1 MEINQYTTLTK
12 KKPIKTKPRTRPLPK
27 AKQDYLEAEE
37 TLHQELSDLLIGYER
52 KYQPIHTKNWRFDFH
67 IVKLRLL
74 IEIEGGSWS
83 GGRSGKLANK
93 AWSVDRY
100 DQTEELGYKIERF
113 HPDQILSRYVIN
125 WIQGQF
131 EKLENGTDQ
140 TISTNRLDRSS

>member
-1 MEINQYTTLTK
+1 MEINQYTCLTK

-27 AKQDYLEAEE
+27 AKQNYLEADE

-52 KYQPIHTKNWRFDFH
+52 KFQPIHTKNWRFDFH

-100 DQTEELGYKIERF
+100 DKTEELGYKIERF
-113 HPDQILSRYVIN
+113 HPDQILSGYVIN
-125 WIQGQF
+125 WIQGQL
-131 EKLENGTDQ
+131 ERLENGTDKAV
-140 TISTNRLDRSS
+140 STD

>member
-1 MEINQYTTLTK
+1 MKINQYTSLTK
-12 KKPIKTKPRTRPLPK
+12 KNPIKTKPRTRPLPK

-52 KYQPIHTKNWRFDFH
+52 KFQPIHTKNWRFDFH

-74 IEIEGGSWS
+74 IEIDGGSWS

-113 HPDQILSRYVIN
+113 HPDQILSGYVIN
-125 WIQGQF
+125 WIQGQL
-131 EKLENGTDQ
+131 ERLENGTDQ
-140 TISTNRLDRSS
+140 TISTNRPD

>member
-1 MEINQYTTLTK
+1 LNPSQYKQFTRKSEIK
-12 KKPIKTKPRTRPLPK
+12 KKPRKRPLPK
-27 AKQDYLEAEE
+27 AKQVYLEAEE

-52 KYQPIHTKNWRFDFH
+52 KFQPIHTKNWRFDFH

-113 HPDQILSRYVIN
+113 HPDQILSGYVIN
-125 WIQGQF
+125 LIQGQL
-131 EKLENGTDQ
+131 ERLENGTDQ
-140 TISTNRLDRSS
+140 TISTD

>member
-1 MEINQYTTLTK
+1 MEISQYTSLTNK
-12 KKPIKTKPRTRPLPK
+12 QPVKTKSRTKPLPK
-27 AKQDYLEAEE
+27 AKQVYLEAEE

-52 KYQPIHTKNWRFDFH
+52 KFQPIHTKNWRYDFH

-100 DQTEELGYKIERF
+100 DKTEELGYKIERF
-113 HPDQILSRYVIN
+113 HPDQILSGYVIN
-125 WIQGQF
+125 WIQGQLERF
-131 EKLENGTDQ
+131 ENGTDQ
-140 TISTNRLDRSS
+140 TISTD

>member
-1 MEINQYTTLTK
+1 MDISQYTSLTK
-12 KKPIKTKPRTRPLPK
+12 KKLIKTKPRTRPLPK
-27 AKQDYLEAEE
+27 AKQVYLEAEE
-37 TLHQELSDLLIGYER
+37 RLHQEISDLLIGYER
-52 KYQPIHTKNWRFDFH
+52 KFQPIHTKNWRFDFH

-113 HPDQILSRYVIN
+113 HPDQILSGYVIN
-125 WIQGQF
+125 WIQEQ
-131 EKLENGTDQ
+131 LE
-140 TISTNRLDRSS
+140 I

>member
-1 MEINQYTTLTK
+1 MEINQYTTLTNK
-12 KKPIKTKPRTRPLPK
+12 KIVKAKPRTRPLPK

-52 KYQPIHTKNWRFDFH
+52 KFQPIHTKNWRFDFH

-93 AWSVDRY
+93 AWCVDRY
-100 DQTEELGYKIERF
+100 DKTEELGFKIERF
-113 HPDQILSRYVIN
+113 HPDQIFPGYVVN
-125 WIQGQF
+125 WILGQL
-131 EKLENGTDQ
+131 ERLENGTNQ
-140 TISTNRLDRSS
+140 TISTN

>member
-1 MEINQYTTLTK
+1 MEINQYTSLTK
-12 KKPIKTKPRTRPLPK
+12 KKPVKTKPRSRPLPK
-27 AKQDYLEAEE
+27 ATQKYLEADE
-37 TLHQELSDLLIGYER
+37 TLFWELEELLIGYER
-52 KYQPIHTKNWRFDFH
+52 KFQPIHTKNWRFDFH

-83 GGRSGKLANK
+83 GGRGGKLANK

-113 HPDQILSRYVIN
+113 HPDQINSGYVVN
-125 WIQGQF
+125 WIQSQL

-140 TISTNRLDRSS
+140 TISTDESN